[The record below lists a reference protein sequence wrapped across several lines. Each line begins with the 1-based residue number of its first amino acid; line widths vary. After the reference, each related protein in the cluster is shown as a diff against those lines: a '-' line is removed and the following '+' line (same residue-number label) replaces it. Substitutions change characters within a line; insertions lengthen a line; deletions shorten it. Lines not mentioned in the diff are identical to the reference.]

1 MELSLKRNHGF
12 YFIIK
17 ADNVNIEE
25 DIEKRIYSKDEN
37 GKTILPPK
45 SDIDSTFISSLSDV
59 LSDIIYYRKEEF
71 DSSSLI
77 EQLFE
82 KLPIVE
88 REKIILKLNKDYIE

>member
-1 MELSLKRNHGF
+1 MEISLKRNHGF
-12 YFIIK
+12 YLVVK

-25 DIEKRIYSKDEN
+25 DIEKRVYSKDEN

-45 SDIDSTFISSLSDV
+45 SDIDSSFISMFADT

-88 REKIILKLNKDYIE
+88 REKMLFKLNRDYSE